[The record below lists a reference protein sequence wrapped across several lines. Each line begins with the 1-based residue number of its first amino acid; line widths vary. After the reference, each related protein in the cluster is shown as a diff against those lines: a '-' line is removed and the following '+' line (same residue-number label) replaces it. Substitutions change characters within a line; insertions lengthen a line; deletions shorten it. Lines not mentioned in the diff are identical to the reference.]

1 MKQLICIAA
10 AFLLG
15 ISGVASASVIT
26 YTSSAAFLAA
36 LGEATVTTETY
47 EGLALNSV
55 IANGDTVNGL
65 TYTGFPR
72 GGGRIDNLFDRID
85 NQSLAVEALAVEGS
99 PNFFLPG
106 EGFSVGFPEAVNAV
120 GIFFNVGL
128 SPVNTL
134 RIVTAAG
141 SAGNGAAYDIRT
153 LYFVGLI
160 ADSLFLTASFEG
172 VTGITTGFNV
182 DNLSY
187 AALVPE
193 PATIALLGLA
203 LAGLGF
209 ARRRKLH

>member
-1 MKQLICIAA
+1 MKQLARIVA

-26 YTSSAAFLAA
+26 YTSSAAFFAA
-36 LGEATVTTETY
+36 LGGATVTTETY

-55 IANGDTVNGL
+55 IANGNTVNGL
-65 TYTGFPR
+65 TYAGFPR
-72 GGGRIDNLFDRID
+72 DGGRIDNLFNRIG
-85 NQSLAVEALAVEGS
+85 NQSLAVEGS
-99 PNFFLPG
+99 PNFFLPE
-106 EGFSVGFPEAVNAV
+106 EGFSVSFPEAVNAV
-120 GIFFNVGL
+120 GIFFNIGL
-128 SPVNTL
+128 SPVDTL
-134 RIVTAAG
+134 RIVTVAG
-141 SAGNGAAYDIRT
+141 SAGNGAAYETRT

-160 ADSLFLTASFEG
+160 ADSPFLTASFEG

-187 AALVPE
+187 ARVPE

>member
-1 MKQLICIAA
+1 MITTRIAA
-10 AFLLG
+10 AFFLLG

-26 YTSSAAFLAA
+26 YTSSAAFFAA
-36 LGEATVTTETY
+36 LGGAAVTTETY

-55 IANGDTVNGL
+55 IANGHTVNGL

-72 GGGRIDNLFDRID
+72 DGGRIDNLFNRIG
-85 NQSLAVEALAVEGS
+85 NQSLAVEGS
-99 PNFFLPG
+99 PNFFLPE
-106 EGFSVGFPEAVNAV
+106 EGFSVSFPEAVNAV
-120 GIFFNVGL
+120 GIFFNIGL
-128 SPVNTL
+128 SPVDTL

-141 SAGNGAAYDIRT
+141 SAGNGAAYDTAT

-160 ADSLFLTASFEG
+160 ADSPFLTASFEG

-187 AALVPE
+187 VRVPE